1 MVWGAYR
8 AKAEYAAGRLIFSSW
23 SVRRKL
29 LFSLIPSVLLVLF
42 VTGYATNRIAARYL
56 TQALERTT
64 QTQNLAQVREIE
76 GVLEY
81 FRVAAL
87 ELAEGQRDRD
97 DLEAA
102 FRRHERQH
110 PGYVK
115 EIAYLSLNP
124 KETRLYLGRASG
136 LAEVPADQRSFIKN
150 SPLTPPGPLLGSTRG
165 VVQLSNLVEAVY
177 PASQQGTVHQASSIS
192 VLRLVTPV
200 FDATQTLRGHLILG
214 ISALELR
221 NVLSLYNSPKSPLY
235 AFPRTSEL
243 RFSFL
248 FDDQGW
254 ILLESETME
263 ELEKPLSVEDSR
275 SGMMG
280 DFGTPLYERAFR
292 PSPKNENYWK
302 MVVSVQAGQHGLAEG
317 ALMQDSELFSTGQ
330 QIVAYAPLRFRS
342 NPGKPP
348 VVWGG
353 VAYAD
358 KTRLTDVAEFRHLDV
373 MTIIALGAMVLIAAL
388 ISVLA
393 SLITRPMLRLSAE
406 ISQLL
411 KSGELRTLDIQDLD
425 RETSSLK
432 NALNELMI
440 AVIEQKEQ
448 IRIRDEHIHHVR
460 QRQSVSFDEHV
471 PASVGWRLV
480 GEIPD
485 LVGQSAPM
493 QQLQSSILKAAQSDA
508 DVLIVGETGTGKELT
523 AEAVHKFSTRSG
535 MPFIS
540 INCGGLDENLLLDTL
555 FGHVK
560 GAFSEAHGD
569 RKGAF
574 LASDGGTLFL
584 DEIGTASDKVQKAL
598 LRALSVRRVRPLGSD
613 LEIEFNVRVIAAT
626 NVDLLELVQ
635 LGKFRDDLY
644 YRLKVITIQTPPLRQ
659 RKDDIP
665 LLANTFLKEASVLA
679 NRQGVSL
686 SRGALEKLMNHEW
699 PGNVRELKNCIT
711 RAVTFTE
718 RDVIFTEDLEFDGH
732 VISPDWTGRGAALPA
747 AMFGGLDALPTDS
760 GQGPAPQGAGGAGW
774 TRTEAGQPPARPE
787 AGPELTARQRQ
798 ALELARAGASFSRT
812 DFQQKVGG
820 GLSLRMAQY
829 DLQDLVKKGLLVKEG
844 RGPATRYRLAQPS
857 ER

>member
-1 MVWGAYR
+1 MVWGAYKV
-8 AKAEYAAGRLIFSSW
+8 KAEATAGRMIFSSW
-23 SVRRKL
+23 SVRKKL
-29 LFSLIPSVLLVLF
+29 LLSLIPSVLLVLF
-42 VTGYATNRIAARYL
+42 ITGYATNRIAAKYL

-76 GVLEY
+76 QILEY
-81 FRVAAL
+81 FRIAAL
-87 ELAEGQRDRD
+87 NLSDGGQDRATF
-97 DLEAA
+97 EAA

-110 PGYVK
+110 PGYVR
-115 EIAYLSLNP
+115 EMAFLAQNP
-124 KETRLYLGRASG
+124 KESVLCVGGRSG
-136 LAEVPADQRSFIKN
+136 LVEVGHEQHTFIKN
-150 SPLTPPGPLLGSTRG
+150 SPLSVPNALLGTAKG

-177 PASQQGTVHQASSIS
+177 PATVLGADHQSST
-192 VLRLVTPV
+192 VAVFRFVTPV
-200 FDATQTLRGHLILG
+200 FDASQRLRGHLILG

-221 NVLSLYNSPKSPLY
+221 NILSLYNSPKSPLY
-235 AFPRTSEL
+235 AYPRTSEL

-254 ILLESETME
+254 ILLESESLE
-263 ELEKPLSVEDSR
+263 EWDKPLSVEDAR

-292 PSPKNENYWK
+292 PSPKNESYWK
-302 MVVSVQAGQHGLAEG
+302 MVVSIQAGQHGLADG
-317 ALMQDSELFSTGQ
+317 ASMYDTDMLSTGQ
-330 QIVAYAPLRFRS
+330 QIVAFAPVRFQS
-342 NPGKPP
+342 NPEKGP
-348 VVWGG
+348 VVWAG
-353 VAYAD
+353 VAFAD
-358 KTRLTDVAEFRHLDV
+358 KSRLADVAEFRHLDV
-373 MTIIALGAMVLIAAL
+373 MTIIALGAMLLIAAL
-388 ISVLA
+388 ISVLS
-393 SLITRPMLRLSAE
+393 SLLTRPILRLSDE
-406 ISQLL
+406 ICDLL
-411 KSGELRTLDIQDLD
+411 RSGELRTLDTQNLD
-425 RETSSLK
+425 KETTALK

-471 PASVGWRLV
+471 PASIGWRLV

-493 QQLQSSILKAAQSDA
+493 QQLQNAILKAAQADA

-523 AEAVHKFSTRSG
+523 AEAVHKFSNRSG

-613 LEIEFNVRVIAAT
+613 QEIEFNVRVIAAT

-665 LLANTFLKEASVLA
+665 LLANTFLKEAAVLA
-679 NRQGVSL
+679 NRQEVSL

-711 RAVTFTE
+711 RAVTFTD
-718 RDVIFTEDLEFDGH
+718 RNVIFTEDLEFDGH
-732 VISPDWTGRGAALPA
+732 VISPDWMGRAAVLPGPLFQPAEALPPDMA
-747 AMFGGLDALPTDS
+747 S
-760 GQGPAPQGAGGAGW
+760 SPQGAN
-774 TRTEAGQPPARPE
+774 GQGRPRPE
-787 AGPELTARQRQ
+787 PEPRPAGPDLTPRQRQ
-798 ALELARAGASFSRT
+798 AMELARSRQSFTRL
-812 DFQQKVGG
+812 DFQEQVGG

-844 RGPATRYRLAQPS
+844 RGPATCYRLASAQD
-857 ER
+857 R